1 MDPAHFITAPGLSWT
16 ACLKLTKVQLEL
28 LRDPDMVMFIDMTMN
43 GGVSVV
49 LFPFARANHAEFG
62 DKYSSKLP
70 FNWILYV
77 DANNLYGWAML
88 QYLPTGGF
96 EWVDV
101 TERENWA
108 EFILQQKDE
117 QDVGYMLEVDL
128 EYPDELHDSHDNFPC
143 APERMVIKK
152 EYLSDTQKLMGEEVG
167 EKYKSE
173 KLCLTLENKVKYKLH
188 YRNLKQ
194 YIKLGMKLTKVHR
207 VLKFKQSQWLK
218 PYIEWNTKLR
228 QEASNPFEV
237 SLYKLMNNSF
247 FGKTCED
254 VRKYTDVQIL
264 NEGVDI
270 EKITR
275 KEEYTRFKIYDEDL
289 AVVLMEKKSVKLNK
303 PRYIGSS
310 ILALSKTLMYD
321 FHYSY
326 MQKTFQNCKLL
337 FTDTDS
343 FCYSIPQVE
352 NVYEIIKESDWFDF
366 SNFPKDSKYYS
377 EANKMIP
384 GKFKDESPAN
394 EILEFVGLR

>member
-1 MDPAHFITAPGLSWT
+1 M
-16 ACLKLTKVQLEL
+16 
-28 LRDPDMVMFIDMTMN
+28 
-43 GGVSVV
+43 
-49 LFPFARANHAEFG
+49 
-62 DKYSSKLP
+62 
-70 FNWILYV
+70 
-77 DANNLYGWAML
+77 
-88 QYLPTGGF
+88 
-96 EWVDV
+96 
-101 TERENWA
+101 
-108 EFILQQKDE
+108 
-117 QDVGYMLEVDL
+117 
-128 EYPDELHDSHDNFPC
+128 
-143 APERMVIKK
+143 
-152 EYLSDTQKLMGEEVG
+152 
-167 EKYKSE
+167 
-173 KLCLTLENKVKYKLH
+173 
-188 YRNLKQ
+188 
-194 YIKLGMKLTKVHR
+194 
-207 VLKFKQSQWLK
+207 
-218 PYIEWNTKLR
+218 
-228 QEASNPFEV
+228 
-237 SLYKLMNNSF
+237 
-247 FGKTCED
+247 
-254 VRKYTDVQIL
+254 RKYTDVQIL